1 MKSIILIAPVFL
13 LASCAS
19 HPPKKIVVVP
29 AVEPS
34 RSVHS
39 IATVRVPEQ
48 VREYRFG
55 RYVDPGDR
63 SVMHEEH
70 PAYRIERTSRWNL
83 RPDQTVALP
92 TSLSVAS
99 AASAPVSND
108 AVVAEINKQ
117 KAATKAVADQA
128 ATLNQRLSGLSEV
141 LGQTQQMAKQNLL
154 LQRDIAALKDRLNAM
169 EKELRDKPTGSVGRP
184 APAPEENW

>member
-34 RSVHS
+34 RSVRS

-70 PAYRIERTSRWNL
+70 PLIASREPAGGIFGLNKPLRFRHHYQSRRPRL
-83 RPDQTVALP
+83 RPFRMMQ
-92 TSLSVAS
+92 
-99 AASAPVSND
+99 
-108 AVVAEINKQ
+108 
-117 KAATKAVADQA
+117 
-128 ATLNQRLSGLSEV
+128 
-141 LGQTQQMAKQNLL
+141 
-154 LQRDIAALKDRLNAM
+154 
-169 EKELRDKPTGSVGRP
+169 
-184 APAPEENW
+184 